1 MDIGL
6 LSVSINVYS
15 TKRIVEEAQK
25 LGHYIEQID
34 HTKCAVKLGKGKP
47 QIFYQGQNIT
57 NVFQAIIPRI
67 GTKVTKHGAA
77 IVKQFQMNGVYSVAE
92 AQSITTARNKV
103 QTLQIMARK
112 GIAIPDTLFS
122 ISPDNIEEQIDIL
135 GGMPIIIK
143 LQEGTQGLGVILA
156 ETKKS
161 AKSIID
167 TFYKMNTSILIQK
180 YIEESKGEDIRL
192 FVIGKR
198 VVASMKRT
206 SAPGDFR
213 SNVHRGGA
221 TEIIEP
227 TKTEKFMAINATKHV
242 GLDIAGVDLL
252 RSKNGP
258 LLIEVNASPGLQGIE
273 AATGLNIAREIVLYV
288 EKNGGLKK

>member
-6 LSVSINVYS
+6 LSVSVNVYS
-15 TKRIVEEAQK
+15 TRRIVEEAQK

-67 GTKVTKHGAA
+67 GTTVTKHGAA
-77 IVKQFQMNGVYSVAE
+77 IVKQFQMNGVYSVAK

-122 ISPDNIEEQIDIL
+122 INPDNIEEQIDIL

-192 FVIGKR
+192 FVIGNR

-252 RSKNGP
+252 RSENGP

-273 AATGLNIAREIVLYV
+273 ASTGLNIAREIVLYV